1 MVKKSLVIL
10 LAFTCVLVATTAY
23 AQKRGPS
30 TPEERK
36 RAVEITTL
44 LENDPLNKDA
54 KSLSREL
61 LLWLIEVPDVSVTI
75 CTNVF
80 GDYSKVKGDYAPTIT
95 TQMTFS
101 EAKFVIEHPDQA
113 NDDYQVYMAGVEG
126 VLKTYQNIKQAK
138 PKVKI
143 EPLEQLL
150 VKQEA
155 GQLAE
160 FVREAMKGCKSG
172 N

>member
-1 MVKKSLVIL
+1 MIKKSQIIL
-10 LAFTCVLVATTAY
+10 LALSCVLVVRFAS
-23 AQKRGPS
+23 AQNRGPS

-36 RAVEITTL
+36 RAVEIITL
-44 LENDPLNKDA
+44 LENDPLSKDA
-54 KSLSREL
+54 KPLSSQL
-61 LLWLIEVPDVSVTI
+61 LVWLIEVPDIGVKLCS
-75 CTNVF
+75 NVL
-80 GDYSKVKGDYAPTIT
+80 GDYSKIKGDYAPTIT

-126 VLKTYQNIKQAK
+126 VLRTYQNIKKAK
-138 PKVKI
+138 PKVKM

-172 N
+172 S